1 MEHELKERFDD
12 LAKRFAQVKEFLDL
26 AAKETELTDL
36 KKQSEREDIWKDQEE
51 ARAVMQR
58 LSTLEEQVGFWQR
71 FEREL
76 GDLRELLELAAQDD
90 ATTRELSDNLDGLER
105 TFTEHESKAL
115 LSGEHD
121 ARSAHLTIQA
131 GAGGTDAQDWAEM
144 LERMFLRFA
153 ERRGW
158 RTEIEERSAGE
169 EAGIKSVTIRVDGP
183 YAYGYLRGE
192 SGIHRLVRQSPFN
205 AKSLRQTSFARVE
218 VLPDLPDQDVELDEK
233 DLRIDTYRASGAGGQ
248 HVNKT
253 DSAVRVTHE
262 PTGLVAQAQSERSQ
276 VQNKEAATKILYGKL
291 FALAEA
297 RQKADLRKLEKG
309 DAAAWGHQIRSYVL
323 HPYKQVKDLRTNV
336 ERKDPDAV
344 LDGDLGDFV
353 EAELRLKR

>member
-1 MEHELKERFDD
+1 M
-12 LAKRFAQVKEFLDL
+12 A
-26 AAKETELTDL
+26 DL
-36 KKQSEREDIWKDQEE
+36 KRQSEREDIWKDQEE
-51 ARAVMQR
+51 AKAVMQR
-58 LSTLEEQVGFWQR
+58 LNLLSEQVGFWQR
-71 FEREL
+71 FEHDF
-76 GDLRELLELAAQDD
+76 GDLRELLELAKQDD
-90 ATTRELSDNLDGLER
+90 ATTKELADNLDQLER
-105 TFTEHESKAL
+105 TFTKHESEVL
-115 LSGEHD
+115 LAGEHD
-121 ARSAHLTIQA
+121 ARSAHMTIQA

-158 RTEIEERSAGE
+158 QTAIEERSAGE
-169 EAGIKSVTIRVDGP
+169 EAGIKSVTIRIDGS

-253 DSAVRVTHE
+253 DSAVRVTHV
-262 PTGLVAQAQSERSQ
+262 PTGLVTQAQSERSQ
-276 VQNKEAATKILYGKL
+276 AQNKAAAMKLLYGKL

-297 RQKADLRKLEKG
+297 QQKADLRKLEKG
-309 DAAAWGHQIRSYVL
+309 DIAAWGNQIRSYVL

-336 ERKDPDAV
+336 ERKDPDQV
-344 LDGDLGDFV
+344 LDGDLDDFV